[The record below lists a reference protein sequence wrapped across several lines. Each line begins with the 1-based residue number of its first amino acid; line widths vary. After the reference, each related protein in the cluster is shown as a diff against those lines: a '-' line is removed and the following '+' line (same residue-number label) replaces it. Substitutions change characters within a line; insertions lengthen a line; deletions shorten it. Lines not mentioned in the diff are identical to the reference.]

1 MASRGQ
7 AGYCLDMAQLLREFF
22 GIIYS
27 PILIPAIRIA
37 WILISAYVILKVL
50 DSALSRLRLLIPSS
64 DVLGVAR
71 VEQRT
76 ETLRLV
82 IRSVS
87 RAVLLLLVVL
97 TISAEL
103 GFNIGPVLASAGIV
117 GLAGGLGAQSLVK
130 DVISGFFILFEDQF
144 SISDVVKI
152 GDFTGVVER
161 MTLRATVLR
170 NLEGQVYVVP
180 NGNIQ
185 NVIVMTKGWSRAV
198 LDVTVPHKEELARV
212 FDVLQRIGARLAQD
226 WPDRILEQ
234 PVVLGVEKLDDS
246 GVTIRSIVKT
256 PPFKHADV
264 LREWRRRVK
273 DEFDKAGIELAQ
285 KTTSSQTETLTPPSP
300 RGRG

>member
-1 MASRGQ
+1 MPSS
-7 AGYCLDMAQLLREFF
+7 LRELLGPF
-22 GIIYS
+22 YS
-27 PILIPAIRIA
+27 PILILAIRVA
-37 WILISAYVILKVL
+37 LILIVAYVILKL
-50 DSALSRLRLLIPSS
+50 IDSALTRLRLLIPSS

-82 IRSVS
+82 VRSVS
-87 RAVLLLLVVL
+87 RAVLILLVVL
-97 TISAEL
+97 MISAEL

-117 GLAGGLGAQSLVK
+117 GLAVGFGAQSLVK

-144 SISDVVKI
+144 GIGDVVKI
-152 GDFTGVVER
+152 GEFTGVVER

-185 NVIVMTKGWSRAV
+185 NVIVMTKEWARAV

-212 FDVLQRIGARLAQD
+212 FDALQRIGLRLAQD
-226 WPDRILEQ
+226 WPDRVSER
-234 PVVLGVEKLDDS
+234 PVVLGIEKLDDS

-256 PPFKHADV
+256 PPFKKDDV
-264 LREWRRRVK
+264 IREWRRLIKEELDR
-273 DEFDKAGIELAQ
+273 AGIELSRKGTQ
-285 KTTSSQTETLTPPSP
+285 EVTIVETRTETL
-300 RGRG
+300 R

>member
-1 MASRGQ
+1 MPSS
-7 AGYCLDMAQLLREFF
+7 LREIF
-22 GIIYS
+22 S

-37 WILISAYVILKVL
+37 WILIVAYAVLKL
-50 DSALSRLRLLIPSS
+50 IDTALRRLRLLIPSG

-87 RAVLLLLVVL
+87 KVVVILLVVL

-103 GFNIGPVLASAGIV
+103 GFNIGPILASAGIV
-117 GLAGGLGAQSLVK
+117 GLAVGFGAQSLVK
-130 DVISGFFILFEDQF
+130 DVISGFFVLFEDQF
-144 SISDVVKI
+144 SIGDVVKI

-185 NVIVMTKGWSRAV
+185 NVIVLTKEWARAV
-198 LDVTVPHKEELARV
+198 LDVTVPHQEEVTRV
-212 FDVLQRIGARLAQD
+212 FDVLQRIGVRLAKE
-226 WPDRILEQ
+226 WPDRVLEQ
-234 PVVLGVEKLDDS
+234 PVVLGIEKLDTM

-256 PPFKHADV
+256 PPFKKDDV
-264 LREWRRRVK
+264 VREWRRMIK
-273 DEFDKAGIELAQ
+273 EEFDRAGIALARAGTQ
-285 KTTSSQTETLTPPSP
+285 EVTIVEAPSKTEMHSP
-300 RGRG
+300 TRREGADAR

>member
-1 MASRGQ
+1 MPSS
-7 AGYCLDMAQLLREFF
+7 LRELLGPF
-22 GIIYS
+22 YS

-37 WILISAYVILKVL
+37 WILIIAYVILKVI

-82 IRSVS
+82 VRSVS
-87 RAVLLLLVVL
+87 RAVLILLVVL
-97 TISAEL
+97 MISAEL
-103 GFNIGPVLASAGIV
+103 GFSIGPVLASAGIV
-117 GLAGGLGAQSLVK
+117 GLAVGFGAQSLVK

-144 SISDVVKI
+144 GIGDVVKI
-152 GDFTGVVER
+152 GEFTGVVER

-185 NVIVMTKGWSRAV
+185 NVIVTTKEWARAV
-198 LDVTVPHKEELARV
+198 LDVTIPHKEELARV
-212 FDVLQRIGARLAQD
+212 FDALQRTGLRLAQD
-226 WPDRILEQ
+226 WPDRVLER
-234 PVVLGVEKLDDS
+234 PVVLGIEKLDDS

-256 PPFKHADV
+256 PPFKKDDV
-264 LREWRRRVK
+264 IREWRRLIK
-273 DEFDKAGIELAQ
+273 EEFDRAGIELARKGTQ
-285 KTTSSQTETLTPPSP
+285 EVTIVETSSRTETL
-300 RGRG
+300 R

>member
-1 MASRGQ
+1 MPSS
-7 AGYCLDMAQLLREFF
+7 LREIF
-22 GIIYS
+22 GPVYS
-27 PILIPAIRIA
+27 PILIPAVRIV
-37 WILISAYVILKVL
+37 WILIVAYVILKVI
-50 DSALSRLRLLIPSS
+50 DSGLKRLRLLIPSS

-87 RAVLLLLVVL
+87 KAVLILLVVL

-117 GLAGGLGAQSLVK
+117 GLAVGFGAQSLVK
-130 DVISGFFILFEDQF
+130 AVISGFFILFEDQF
-144 SISDVVKI
+144 GIGDVVKI

-185 NVIVMTKGWSRAV
+185 NVIVLTKEWARAV
-198 LDVTVPHKEELARV
+198 LDVKIPYKKDLAGV
-212 FDVLQRIGARLAQD
+212 FEVLQRIGVRLAQQ
-226 WPDRILEQ
+226 WPDRVSEQ

-256 PPFKHADV
+256 PPFKKDD
-264 LREWRRRVK
+264 LIREWRRLIIE
-273 DEFDKAGIELAQ
+273 EFDRAGIELARQ
-285 KTTSSQTETLTPPSP
+285 GTQEITIVEAKTKLPSSI
-300 RGRG
+300 GRG

>member
-1 MASRGQ
+1 MPSS
-7 AGYCLDMAQLLREFF
+7 LREILGAF
-22 GIIYS
+22 YS
-27 PILIPAIRIA
+27 PVLIPAIRIA
-37 WILISAYVILKVL
+37 WILIIAYIILKVI
-50 DSALSRLRLLIPSS
+50 DSALSRLRLLISSS

-87 RAVLLLLVVL
+87 KAVLILLVVL

-103 GFNIGPVLASAGIV
+103 GFNIGPILASAGIA
-117 GLAGGLGAQSLVK
+117 GLAVGFGAQSLVK

-144 SISDVVKI
+144 GIGDVVKI
-152 GDFTGVVER
+152 GEFAGVVER

-185 NVIVMTKGWSRAV
+185 NVIVMTKQWARAV
-198 LDVTVPHKEELARV
+198 VDITVPHKEELARV
-212 FDVLQRIGARLAQD
+212 FDVLQRVGVHLAQQ
-226 WPDRILEQ
+226 WPDRVSEQ
-234 PVVLGVEKLDDS
+234 PVVLGIEKLDES

-256 PPFKHADV
+256 PPFKKDA
-264 LREWRRRVK
+264 LIREWRRLIKEELDR
-273 DEFDKAGIELAQ
+273 AGIELAWKGTQ
-285 KTTSSQTETLTPPSP
+285 EVTIVDTSSRTETLTPPSL
-300 RGRG
+300 

>member
-1 MASRGQ
+1 MPQS
-7 AGYCLDMAQLLREFF
+7 LREILGRF
-22 GIIYS
+22 YT
-27 PILIPAIRIA
+27 PILIPTVRIGWVLVA
-37 WILISAYVILKVL
+37 GYIILKVI
-50 DSALSRLRLLIPSS
+50 DSASGRLRLLIPSS
-64 DVLGVAR
+64 DLLGVAR

-76 ETLRLV
+76 ETLRHI
-82 IRSVS
+82 IRSISKAILVS
-87 RAVLLLLVVL
+87 VVIL
-97 TISAEL
+97 AISSEL
-103 GFNIGPVLASAGIV
+103 GFNMGPVLASAGIV
-117 GLAGGLGAQSLVK
+117 GLAVGFGAQSLVK

-144 SISDVVKI
+144 GVGDVVKI
-152 GDFTGVVER
+152 GDFSGVVER

-185 NVIVMTKGWSRAV
+185 HVIVMTKEWARAV
-198 LDVTVPHKEELARV
+198 LDVTVPHKEELSRV

-285 KTTSSQTETLTPPSP
+285 KTISHTETLK
-300 RGRG
+300 

>member
-1 MASRGQ
+1 MPQSLAEILGRLYVPTLIPVIRIGWVLI
-7 AGYCLDMAQLLREFF
+7 AGYL
-22 GIIYS
+22 
-27 PILIPAIRIA
+27 
-37 WILISAYVILKVL
+37 ILKL
-50 DSALSRLRLLIPSS
+50 IDSALNRLRLLIPSS

-76 ETLRLV
+76 ATLRQI
-82 IRSVS
+82 IRSVTK
-87 RAVLLLLVVL
+87 AILILVVVL
-97 TISAEL
+97 TISSEL

-117 GLAGGLGAQSLVK
+117 GLAVGFGAQSLVK

-144 SISDVVKI
+144 GIGDVVKI
-152 GDFTGVVER
+152 GDFTGIVER

-285 KTTSSQTETLTPPSP
+285 KTISSQPETLTPPFP